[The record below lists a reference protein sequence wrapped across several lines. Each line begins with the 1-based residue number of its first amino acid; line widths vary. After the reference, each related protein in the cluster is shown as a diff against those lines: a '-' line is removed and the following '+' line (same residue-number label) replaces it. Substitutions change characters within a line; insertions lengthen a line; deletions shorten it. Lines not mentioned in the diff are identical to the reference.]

1 MVRVITHGAVDR
13 QISSSYS
20 NRLLCVPASAIQL
33 VYVLTSL
40 VGRARCS
47 SVVRVF
53 THGAVDR
60 QTSSS

>member
-1 MVRVITHGAVDR
+1 MVRWIVRPVRLRLI
-13 QISSSYS
+13 
-20 NRLLCVPASAIQL
+20 RLLCVPASAIQL

-53 THGAVDR
+53 AHGAVDR
-60 QTSSS
+60 QISSS